1 MSNRKVDKRVLAES
15 IGIGLAAGAGTV
27 VGTQL
32 VTGMIQTET
41 YVPDI
46 LQAYESVDY
55 LQHKVAFGEVSTGPP
70 WPLYAAG
77 AAAAIVLG
85 AVYYGVRCKYR
96 RQSEPRS

>member
-1 MSNRKVDKRVLAES
+1 MSNRKVDKRVLTES

-32 VTGMIQTET
+32 VTGMILTKK

-46 LQAYESVDY
+46 IKTYESVDY
-55 LQHKVAFGEVSTGPP
+55 LQHKTVVAGNP
-70 WPLYAAG
+70 WPFYAAG

>member
-1 MSNRKVDKRVLAES
+1 MSNPKVDKRVLTES

-32 VTGMIQTET
+32 VTGMIQTKA

-46 LQAYESVDY
+46 LQTYESVDY
-55 LQHKVAFGEVSTGPP
+55 LQHHTVYFGESGSQ
-70 WPLYAAG
+70 WPFYAAG

-96 RQSEPRS
+96 RQPEPRS